1 MSSARAGWELSLSR
15 LQQCIVGDGVGG
27 RLNEE
32 RDALADLSSVS
43 LLVEE
48 RVGEGRSYRRVRKQM
63 RERDDHY
70 THTDTQTCATVSHRT
85 LMSATQRL
93 NTKERLQTYRT
104 CSVSA
109 EVVSEAQ
116 RGSAVRL
123 SFYHVAF
130 VMYVLCCVDK
140 VPVQMSLH
148 CC

>member
-1 MSSARAGWELSLSR
+1 
-15 LQQCIVGDGVGG
+15 
-27 RLNEE
+27 
-32 RDALADLSSVS
+32 
-43 LLVEE
+43 
-48 RVGEGRSYRRVRKQM
+48 M

-70 THTDTQTCATVSHRT
+70 THTQTHKHVQQSLEYL

-123 SFYHVAF
+123 SFYTQDAF
-130 VMYVLCCVDK
+130 VMLLYVLCCVDK